1 MVRSSFDSL
10 VPFAGAILRY
20 VPTLVLLWLAFFF
33 GRTLRAGAVPLI
45 ERIARIGKPDLS
57 AALCRYTRRL
67 TAAWCV
73 YFVVA
78 AILTVAANLGFEQAS
93 LGVAAVSALLFV
105 GEHWIRQRIFPREA
119 FPGLVQQIR
128 DTVRVW
134 RPRSDS

>member
-1 MVRSSFDSL
+1 MRSSFDTL
-10 VPFAGAILRY
+10 VPLAVAILGY
-20 VPTLVLLWLAFFF
+20 VPALVLLWLAFFF
-33 GRTLRAGAVPLI
+33 GRTLGAGAGPLI

-67 TAAWCV
+67 TAAWCA

-93 LGVAAVSALLFV
+93 IGVATVSALLFV
-105 GEHWIRQRIFPREA
+105 GEYWIRQRIFPRET

-128 DTVRVW
+128 DTARVW
-134 RPRSDS
+134 RPRADS